1 MEKKTRPTWCEVELP
16 SEGNLLGVSLKLL
29 KRTKKI

>member
-16 SEGNLLGVSLKLL
+16 SEGNLLGVPSKSLT
-29 KRTKKI
+29 RTKKI